1 MLYVKNFKTFD
12 SKIQYFQFKIENLKS
27 FLNSIFLSMNTIYVR
42 FLFLSLTFSALFA
55 DAQNS
60 LLPKLIEKNGR
71 HAFLVDGKPFLILAG
86 QAHNSS
92 GWSSTLPD
100 VWASIE
106 TMHANTL
113 EVPIYWEQIEAQQ
126 GKFDFSLIDTLL
138 TQARQRNK
146 RLVLLWFA
154 TWKNGSNHYMPDWMK
169 RYAEKYPNI
178 TGKNGQPIDSPAPV
192 EAAMEADAKAFA
204 AVMRYL
210 RNTDEQHTII
220 MVQVE
225 NEPGS
230 WGSVRDYSARA
241 QKLFEQPVPSEL
253 LKPEVFKALNLPVV
267 SGGNWQTV
275 YGTNAD
281 EYFNAYFIAKFIG
294 KVAAAGKAEY
304 PLPLY
309 VNAALRDPLTN
320 PTANNYESGGPTDN
334 VIPIWKVAA
343 PAVDLLAP
351 DIYLS
356 EHDKILKVIELYN
369 RPDNPL
375 FVPEFNFKPENAK
388 YFYDVLGHGGIGFS
402 PFGIDVNGK
411 YAQKSD
417 IAERLAPYAQEY
429 AMAEPMMRELAQWSF
444 DGKIASVIERED
456 HANQTIDL
464 GAWQAIVQFGDGNR
478 NKPLLNAQ
486 PQGKTLFV
494 KLDDNTFIVT
504 GTLSRVS
511 FKPLGKNADRAWQ
524 YIKVEEGRYVN
535 GAFKSERILN
545 GDETDWGGPYLG
557 NVPSVLRI
565 KLVVR

>member
-1 MLYVKNFKTFD
+1 
-12 SKIQYFQFKIENLKS
+12 
-27 FLNSIFLSMNTIYVR
+27 MNTFYAR
-42 FLFLSLTFSALFA
+42 FLFLSLIFSTLFA
-55 DAQNS
+55 NAQNS

-92 GWSSTLPD
+92 GWSSMLPD
-100 VWASIE
+100 VWTSIE

-113 EVPIYWEQIEAQQ
+113 EVPIYWEQIEPKR
-126 GKFDFSLIDTLL
+126 GEFNFSLVDTLL
-138 TQARQRNK
+138 TQARSHNK
-146 RLVLLWFA
+146 HLVLLWFA
-154 TWKNGSNHYMPDWMK
+154 TWKNGSSHYMPDWMK
-169 RYAEKYPNI
+169 RDAEKYPNI
-178 TGKNGQPIDSPAPV
+178 IGKNGQPIDSPAPV
-192 EAAMEADAKAFA
+192 EAAMEADVKAFA
-204 AVMRYL
+204 TVMHYL
-210 RNTDEQHTII
+210 KSADEQHTVI

-241 QKLFEQPVPSEL
+241 QKIFEQPVPSEL

-267 SGGNWQTV
+267 SKGNWQEV

-281 EYFNAYFIAKFIG
+281 EYFNAYYIAKFIG
-294 KVAAAGKAEY
+294 KVAAAGKSEY

-309 VNAALRDPLTN
+309 VNGALRDPLTN

-356 EHDKILKVIELYN
+356 EHDKILKVIELYD
-369 RPDNPL
+369 RPDNAL
-375 FVPEFNFKPENAK
+375 FVPEFSFKPENAK
-388 YFYDVLGHGGIGFS
+388 YFYDVLSHGGIGFS

-411 YAQKSD
+411 YGKESD
-417 IAERLAPYAQEY
+417 IAERLAAYSQEY

-444 DGKIASVIERED
+444 DGKITSVFERED

-478 NKPLLNAQ
+478 NKALPNAQ

-511 FKPLGKNADRAWQ
+511 FKPLGKNAGRAWQ
-524 YIKVEEGRYVN
+524 YIKVEEGHYLN

-557 NVPSVLRI
+557 AVPIVLRI
-565 KLVVR
+565 ELVVR